1 MSPVAAFRSV
11 ARLIG
16 IVMIFS
22 IVGPAALATLIS
34 LIMVAFGAALLQL
47 VLIFVGPETLRPA
60 MVVAVG
66 LLAFVAA
73 LASFLPSVVAGLIF
87 ASVAVYAG
95 MNTVWMAW
103 AAAAVAIVGFIALGF
118 FIIPTES
125 SAVIL
130 PSVDSPRQAAAL
142 FAMLSGLAILP
153 TTLCWWLAKPLHR
166 ATISA

>member
-1 MSPVAAFRSV
+1 V

-166 ATISA
+166 ATIAA